1 MYIINVLY
9 ALLYCCFLTKL
20 SEISISDDVDDEEV
34 SERVM
39 CMLVLGKDK
48 ELLLVTTTPLLAV
61 SEVAPLPPAL
71 VVTGVVS
78 VVPVLD
84 FDFTGG

>member
-1 MYIINVLY
+1 ML
-9 ALLYCCFLTKL
+9 CCIAAFLPN
-20 SEISISDDVDDEEV
+20 SVSPNEISIFDDVDDEEV

-48 ELLLVTTTPLLAV
+48 ELLLVTTAPLLAV
-61 SEVAPLPPAL
+61 SEVAPLPPPAL

>member
-1 MYIINVLY
+1 ML
-9 ALLYCCFLTKL
+9 CCIAAFLPN
-20 SEISISDDVDDEEV
+20 SVSPNEISISDDVDDEEV

-48 ELLLVTTTPLLAV
+48 ELLLVTTAPLLAV